1 MANDKPAEDSA
12 TPLQFLQQARELSA
26 FVDVVPNVEALAAK
40 LHAAHLAKRKLR
52 VKLGVDPTGS
62 MLHLGHAVVLRLLRR
77 FQDLGHQAVLV
88 IGGFTATIGDP
99 TGRDKTRPPLSA
111 AQVEENARLFV
122 SQASKILDAGTL
134 EVFNNVPLG
143 KMTLEE
149 LASVFAVSSVNQLL
163 AKDVF
168 GKRMELGGTLAILEM
183 LYPLLQA
190 HDSISVAAD
199 IELGGSDQ
207 RFNVLMGRQMQN
219 GFGQEPQ
226 VAMLTPILTGTDGE
240 RKMSK
245 SFGNFIALDD
255 AADDVFGKVMRI
267 PDRLIMQYT
276 ELVTVLKPS
285 QVEAARKRLDD
296 GENPMVLKRECAA
309 QVVRFIH
316 GDDAAQA
323 ALENWDRVHR
333 QREVPA
339 VMPSHVVAA
348 PARLVDVMVACGL
361 APSKGQARKFI
372 EGGGVKLDGEKV
384 TDIETQVAVPG
395 TSIGT
400 VLSHGRR
407 QFVRLVSEMS
417 N

>member
-1 MANDKPAEDSA
+1 MEADKPAENPPQLA
-12 TPLQFLQQARELSA
+12 QFLKQAEELAA
-26 FVDVVPNVEALAAK
+26 FVDVVPGIDALAAR
-40 LHAAHLAKRKLR
+40 LHAAHLANRKLR

-62 MLHLGHAVVLRLLRR
+62 MLHLGHAVVLRLMRR

-99 TGRDKTRPPLSA
+99 TGRDKTRPGLTKE
-111 AQVEENARLFV
+111 QVEDNARTFIK
-122 SQASKILDAGTL
+122 QAGKILDVATL
-134 EVFNNVPLG
+134 EVFYNTPLG

-149 LASVFAVSSVNQLL
+149 LMPVFQTSSVNQLL

-168 GKRMELGGTLAILEM
+168 GKRMEGGNSLAILEM

-190 HDSISVAAD
+190 HDSLSVKAD

-207 RFNVLMGRQMQN
+207 RFNVLMGRQMQSH
-219 GFGQEPQ
+219 FGVEPQ
-226 VAMLTPILTGTDGE
+226 VAMLTPILMGTCGE

-245 SFGNFIALDD
+245 SFGNFIALEDTP
-255 AADDVFGKVMRI
+255 DDVFGKVMRI
-267 PDRLIMQYT
+267 PDQLIMQYT
-276 ELVTVLKPS
+276 RLVTVLKPS
-285 QVEAARKRLDD
+285 QIEAARKRLEED
-296 GENPMVLKRECAA
+296 GENPMVLKRECAT

-316 GDDAAQA
+316 GNDAAVE

-339 VMPSHVVAA
+339 EMLSHVVAVKTA
-348 PARLVDVMVACGL
+348 LVDVLVACKL

-372 EGGGVKLDGEKV
+372 EGGGVKLNGEKV
-384 TDIETQVAVPG
+384 VDTQTQVEVPPTEG
-395 TSIGT
+395 I

-407 QFVRLVSEMS
+407 QFVRLIRA
-417 N
+417 

>member
-1 MANDKPAEDSA
+1 MANDKPAETSTVPA
-12 TPLQFLQQARELSA
+12 QFRKQAEELAA
-26 FVDVVPNVEALAAK
+26 FVDVVPGVDALASK
-40 LHAAHLAKRKLR
+40 LFGAHQAGRKLR

-77 FQDLGHQAVLV
+77 FQDMGHQAVLV

-99 TGRDKTRPPLSA
+99 TGRDKTRPRLSA
-111 AQVEENARLFV
+111 AEVEQNARLFV
-122 SQASKILDAGTL
+122 EQAGKILDTGSL
-134 EVFNNVPLG
+134 EVFNNIPLG
-143 KMTLEE
+143 KLTLEE
-149 LASVFAVSSVNQLL
+149 LAPVFAVSSVNQLL

-168 GKRMELGGTLAILEM
+168 GKRLQSGDTLAIMEM
-183 LYPLLQA
+183 LYPLMQA
-190 HDSISVAAD
+190 HDSIAVKAD

-219 GFGQEPQ
+219 GFGEEPQ

-255 AADDVFGKVMRI
+255 VPDDVFGKVMRI

-285 QVEAARKRLDD
+285 QIEAARKRLDD
-296 GENPMVLKRECAA
+296 GENPMVLKRECAT

-316 GDDAAQA
+316 GDDAAVA

-339 VMPSHVVAA
+339 DMPSHVVAA
-348 PARLVDVMVACGL
+348 PAGLVDVMVACGL

-372 EGGGVKLDGEKV
+372 QGGGVKLDGVKV
-384 TDIETQVAVPG
+384 TDIETRVAVPDAE
-395 TSIGT
+395 GT

-407 QFVRLVSEMS
+407 QFVRLVARAQ
-417 N
+417 

>member
-1 MANDKPAEDSA
+1 MDNDKPAGPSNGDI
-12 TPLQFLQQARELSA
+12 PLQFLEQARELSA
-26 FVDVVPNVEALAAK
+26 FVDVVPGVEALAAK

-99 TGRDKTRPPLSA
+99 TGRDKTRPRLSA

-122 SQASKILDAGTL
+122 WQAGKILDVGTL
-134 EVFNNVPLG
+134 EVFNNLPLG
-143 KMTLEE
+143 KMTLEQ
-149 LASVFAVSSVNQLL
+149 LAPVFQVSSVNQLL

-168 GKRMELGGTLAILEM
+168 GKRMESGDTLAILEM
-183 LYPLLQA
+183 LYPLMQA
-190 HDSISVAAD
+190 HDSIAVKAD

-255 AADDVFGKVMRI
+255 VPDDVFGKVMRI
-267 PDRLIMQYT
+267 PDRLIMQYF

-285 QVEAARKRLDD
+285 QIEGARKRLDD
-296 GENPMVLKRECAA
+296 GENPMVLKRECAT

-316 GDDAAQA
+316 GDDAAVE

-333 QREVPA
+333 QREAPKD
-339 VMPSHVVAA
+339 MPSHVVAA
-348 PARLVDVMVACGL
+348 PSPLVDVMVACGL

-372 EGGGVKLDGEKV
+372 QGGGVKLDGEKV

-395 TSIGT
+395 VDGN

-407 QFVRLVSEMS
+407 QFVRLTA
-417 N
+417 